1 MNQGWEKSTLLDVE
15 HLWKQ
20 KQQKCIKEL
29 PKPRF
34 TQRDVIDK
42 RIYIPS
48 PGARQA
54 KAKKARLVRTYS
66 NPSKWPSESKETMT
80 MNSNIKKH
88 KNPLYFYHYNQ
99 ATASQHS
106 KDNSEDDMT
115 DNEHHQ
121 HRSPSTVTLSSC
133 IEDEDEDEDEG
144 DYDKVTESLGHPHV
158 RNSLDFLS
166 YAIAMTEKAEG
177 TNISSQ
183 PLPDISEMEPN
194 LMEDASVEHLDI
206 ADKAQDSPPSSPV
219 TSAAKAIMMFVNN
232 QSTAN
237 NKSSYSQ

>member
-66 NPSKWPSESKETMT
+66 NPSKWPSES
-80 MNSNIKKH
+80 SKKAN
-88 KNPLYFYHYNQ
+88 KNPLYFHHYNQ
-99 ATASQHS
+99 ATV
-106 KDNSEDDMT
+106 KDNSEDDLT
-115 DNEHHQ
+115 DNEQ
-121 HRSPSTVTLSSC
+121 HNRSPSTITMSSC
-133 IEDEDEDEDEG
+133 IEDDDEE
-144 DYDKVTESLGHPHV
+144 YDQVSANSIPPV

-166 YAIAMTEKAEG
+166 YAIAMTEKAE
-177 TNISSQ
+177 NANVSSQ

-194 LMEDASVEHLDI
+194 LMDTKYEEQGVEYLNI
-206 ADKAQDSPPSSPV
+206 ADKTQDSPPSSPV

-232 QSTAN
+232 QSSTN